1 MKKVILTICFLCLGI
16 VNALA
21 QVPNQG
27 GIPKTMSYQAIIRN
41 GNQGLVAN
49 GNITVRISIIKGSEF
64 GTPAYVETHSTKTN
78 ANGLATL
85 QIGGGSV
92 LFGSFA
98 SIDWSSG
105 PYFLRTET
113 DPLGGSE
120 YGITSV
126 SPILT
131 IPYAMHALRALNAD
145 SVKVEKD
152 PVFTSSLASKITS
165 DDTAKWNN
173 KIEIEEDPVF
183 RGSIAYT
190 LNDSIVSRWD
200 SSIVKELDPLFAT
213 SAASAITD
221 TMINRWDSSIVEELD
236 PVFTAWDKDYA
247 DLTNK
252 PVTDGS
258 ETKIQ
263 AGRNMSISGSGTTAS
278 PYIIA
283 SGAGITTSTIDG
295 SNTISIPTQVTVANI
310 TSNNDGNTDVI
321 TLPTG
326 ADGQILYVIFTGTD
340 SFTINGSAFT
350 TEKKFTYVYA
360 SGWQLMSAR

>member
-85 QIGGGSV
+85 QIGGGTA

-98 SIDWSSG
+98 SIDWSNG

-152 PVFTSSLASKITS
+152 PVFSRSLAASITS
-165 DDTAKWNN
+165 DDTSKWNG
-173 KIEIEEDPVF
+173 KISIELDPVF
-183 RGSIAYT
+183 AGSVAAGIE
-190 LNDSIVSRWD
+190 LSDIGKWD
-200 SSIVKELDPLFAT
+200 SSIVKELDPLFST

-236 PVFTAWDKDYA
+236 PVFTAWDKDYS

-263 AGRNMSISGSGTTAS
+263 AGRNITISGNGTTAS
-278 PYIIA
+278 PYTIS
-283 SGAGITTSTIDG
+283 SGASILKFPIDG
-295 SNTISIPTQVTVANI
+295 ANTLAIPNQVSVVHI
-310 TSNNDGNTDVI
+310 TSNIDGNTDVI

-326 ADGQILYVIFTGTD
+326 ADGQILYVIYSGTD
-340 SFTINGSAFT
+340 PFTINGISFT
-350 TEKKFTYVYA
+350 TEKKFTYVYVD
-360 SGWQLMSAR
+360 GWQLMSAR